1 MTFKGNILSFFVLLL
16 SFSCNTVQENDKIII
31 GFSQCISDDDWRQ
44 SMNNSVEIEASL
56 HSEAELTILN
66 ADRNVEKQIQQI
78 EQLIA
83 MPVDV
88 LIVSP
93 LVSEALTP
101 VIDKAYKSDIP
112 VILVDRK
119 VNSQNYTSYLGA
131 DNTEVGEI
139 AGKYLVALSNGK
151 ADVIEINAEMSTS
164 PGRERSNGFRRVIDN
179 YPDIQLLTAVSAT
192 DSRLDGTYFEGVI
205 KSHPSVNYIFA
216 FNDDLASQ
224 AYKIVRSM
232 GLEDRIRIIGVD
244 GLNGPNGGIQMVKE
258 GILKATVLYPTGGSE
273 AVKLALQAAK
283 KSSIPKNFVLNTIV
297 IDSLNAD
304 IMKNQLDK
312 VSSQQRDIEQ
322 QHTVIE
328 EQKKQYSSLNNLLR
342 ILTAAM
348 IVILILAIYSIYSM
362 MQIKKKNRL
371 LRLNN
376 EKILTQRN
384 QIEKIADKLKESN
397 EAKVNFFTG
406 ISHEFKTPI
415 TLILSALESFTHNKT
430 IQKMQVSD
438 ELELINNNALR
449 LLRLINQ
456 LLSFRKIEDKNFNL
470 RVSST
475 NIFNFSKRIVGDF
488 KREAEARGIELKLET
503 NNENLELMFDRNLMD
518 QIYFNLLSNAFKFT
532 PNNGWICIDI
542 VDQQDGNK
550 AEIRFKDSGIGI
562 PEAELNQLFQPFYQ
576 GSNHNK
582 TSSGIGLHLTKHFV
596 ELHKGHIKVISKRGT
611 EFVLTFMK
619 GDAHLDQNCIIAEPD
634 RIHEE
639 IIETNSVPTFENA
652 LEANLEEHDS
662 DYEVLIIE
670 DNIDL
675 VGFLRGKL
683 LKNFKIY
690 TSDGTDAIDKAIEK
704 VPDLIICDVNLPE
717 KNGFEISRILKNDL
731 RTSHIP
737 IIMLTGLSQ
746 NESVLE
752 GMRSGVDM
760 YLTKPFS
767 LAVLMQSISTVLYN
781 RERLRYYYTNN
792 IHKIGNTSEFGLG
805 DQEFLTRVNQ
815 IIKDHIDDSKFSVE
829 SLAET
834 LEISRVQLYR
844 KMKAILGVN
853 ISDYINDIRLEHA
866 KELLQETKL
875 AVSEV
880 AYSSGFSSP
889 NYFSTAFKNKY
900 GMTPNTFKRSK

>member
-1 MTFKGNILSFFVLLL
+1 
-16 SFSCNTVQENDKIII
+16 
-31 GFSQCISDDDWRQ
+31 
-44 SMNNSVEIEASL
+44 MNNSVEIEASL

-244 GLNGPNGGIQMVKE
+244 GLNGPNGGIQMVKD
-258 GILKATVLYPTGGSE
+258 GTLKATVLYPTGGSE

-639 IIETNSVPTFENA
+639 IIETNSVPTFESA

-805 DQEFLTRVNQ
+805 DQEFLTRANQ